1 MHLEADL
8 HTHTVASGHAYS
20 TIKEMAEAAAEK
32 GLKILAVTDHGLNMP
47 GGPHYYYFTNL
58 RAVPRCI
65 AGVEILKGVEANII
79 DKDGHLDMPERLL
92 RELDWVG
99 AGFHDGTGYVRG
111 SIEENTWAMIA
122 ALRNP
127 YVHFIVHPGN
137 PDYPVDLEKIV
148 LVAKALG
155 KALEINNNSFSVS
168 RPGSKSR
175 CELMARLVKK
185 HGGQVVL
192 NSDAHIF
199 SAVGVCGRAVEV
211 AMAAGIEQSQ
221 ILNSSAGRV
230 RQYLMRHRIRL
241 EGILESAEQ
250 IK

>member
-20 TIKEMAEAAAEK
+20 TIKEMAEAASAK
-32 GLKILAVTDHGLNMP
+32 RLKILAVTDHGLNMP

-58 RAVPRCI
+58 RAVPNRI
-65 AGVEILKGVEANII
+65 VGVEILKGVEANII
-79 DKDGHLDMPERLL
+79 DNDGHLDMPERLL

-111 SIEENTWAMIA
+111 SVEENTRAMIA

-137 PDYPVDLEKIV
+137 PDYPVDLERIV
-148 LVAKALG
+148 LVARALG

-175 CELMARLVKK
+175 CELMARLVKR
-185 HGGQVVL
+185 HGGQVVV
-192 NSDAHIF
+192 NSDAHVF
-199 SAVGVCGRAVEV
+199 SAVGECDRAFEV
-211 AMAAGIEQSQ
+211 IRAAGIDPAQ
-221 ILNSSAGRV
+221 ILNSSAGWV
-230 RQYLMRHRIRL
+230 RQYLIRHRARL
-241 EGILESAEQ
+241 QGVLESAEQ
-250 IK
+250 M